1 MERGR
6 LGTPGNWNTNLNHI
20 WCIILRTIQGNG
32 YGRRVSI
39 YSCPYISSLRT
50 LMPQSPLLFFFTY
63 SSALSSHFTWCC
75 LLALVVST
83 LVMYTLSYHSSI
95 LSMWSNHHSMVCLT
109 LSLNQHKAF
118 KSPNNAMII
127 FTQKL
132 IQIISKGLHTPSFF
146 GETISRLVLWVL
158 ICFWGNAM

>member
-1 MERGR
+1 MHNSKNYPREW
-6 LGTPGNWNTNLNHI
+6 LWQKSFHLFLSLHF
-20 WCIILRTIQGNG
+20 LLA
-32 YGRRVSI
+32 
-39 YSCPYISSLRT
+39 YSNASISS
-50 LMPQSPLLFFFTY
+50 PLFFTY

-146 GETISRLVLWVL
+146 GETISRLVL
-158 ICFWGNAM
+158 